1 MDLSDAYFEALEP
14 YWDRISIYDG
24 PETFLRQFAEAAPS
38 FIRTIFAA
46 HVCQAEVGN
55 GGFHQFFKN
64 SSGVLAP
71 EAVEAFRSL
80 GMPLVAQVVANAV
93 AQLGDQFPR
102 DRAERW
108 LRLSE
113 FASATAGEQEP
124 FDAEESEF
132 YRLIETESGGFDRS
146 ADQLAISHR
155 GAPH

>member
-24 PETFLRQFAEAAPS
+24 PETFLTQFSEAPP
-38 FIRTIFAA
+38 FIQTIFAA
-46 HVCQAEVGN
+46 HVCQAEVCN

-80 GMPLVAQVVANAV
+80 GMPLVAQVVANAI
-93 AQLGDQFPR
+93 ARLGDEFPR
-102 DRAERW
+102 DRAKRW
-108 LRLSE
+108 LKLSE
-113 FASATAGEQEP
+113 FASGSADGQEP
-124 FDAEESEF
+124 FDTEESEF
-132 YRLIETESGGFDRS
+132 YRLIETETGGFDRS

-155 GAPH
+155 VAPQ